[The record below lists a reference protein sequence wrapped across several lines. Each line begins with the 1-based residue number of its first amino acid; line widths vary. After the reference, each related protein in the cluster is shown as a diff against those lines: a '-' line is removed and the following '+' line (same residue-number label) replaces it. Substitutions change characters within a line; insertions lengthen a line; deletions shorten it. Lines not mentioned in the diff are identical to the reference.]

1 MNWQHRHEST
11 AEARRLTGIIS
22 VFLLPLVLLACSPQF
37 SPGRATPIPA
47 RVQDIP
53 NIEATVEAM
62 VAERVREELAA
73 IPTVTPAPT
82 ATPMP
87 TATPPPVV
95 AVPPAAREPAGVG
108 AAPSGLAEQP
118 APAPTQAVAHAPT
131 AAGLSQMVDQV
142 KPGVVRVNTADGVG
156 SGIIFETLED
166 GAGLVLTNYHVVE
179 DSYRIDVLVEDSR
192 TFRARVVGFDQRRDL
207 AVLEMCC
214 ADFPTLELS
223 ATAGISAGSEVVAI
237 GYALGLTGDATVT
250 RGIVSAVRY
259 HPGMRAWVIQT
270 DASIN
275 PGNSGGPLLLPSGEV
290 IGITTFLQNQDNRG
304 NPTAGLGFAVSERSI
319 RGLLPDLKDGA
330 RNVFAATGPN
340 GANPPG
346 ASMEW
351 QTYASPAHR
360 YTVDVPEDWV
370 LDDSDR
376 DQVHF
381 DSPDGFAGLALLS
394 YDKRV
399 DSVNQ
404 WIDDVVGQHTGF
416 YRGRFQLV
424 EREIGAGDGGG
435 KIAHIVFR
443 ARISQRYCVL
453 RVTEVFLRS
462 PAGNFVASFH
472 ICEHSYSRYS
482 AVQQAVLSSIKLP

>member
-1 MNWQHRHEST
+1 MLSST
-11 AEARRLTGIIS
+11 LACAPPFFPSQAPTEPVPG
-22 VFLLPLVLLACSPQF
+22 LPLP
-37 SPGRATPIPA
+37 
-47 RVQDIP
+47 P
-53 NIEATVEAM
+53 NVEATVEAM
-62 VAERVREELAA
+62 VTERVREALAA

-82 ATPMP
+82 ATPIP

-95 AVPPAAREPAGVG
+95 AAPPPAQESAGI
-108 AAPSGLAEQP
+108 ATAPSGLAEE
-118 APAPTQAVAHAPT
+118 PTPLATQGVAHAPGPVGL
-131 AAGLSQMVDQV
+131 AGMVDQV

-156 SGIIFETLED
+156 SGIIFENLD
-166 GAGLVLTNYHVVE
+166 GGKGLVLTNYHVVE
-179 DSYRIDVLVEDSR
+179 DSYRIDVLVGDSR
-192 TFRARVVGFDQRRDL
+192 TFRARMVGFDQRRDL

-223 ATAGISAGSEVVAI
+223 TSAGISAGSEVVAI

-275 PGNSGGPLLLPSGEV
+275 PGNSGGPLLLPTGEV

-319 RGLLPDLKDGA
+319 RGLLPDLKAGA
-330 RNVFAATGPN
+330 RNVMAATGPN
-340 GANPPG
+340 SANPPG
-346 ASMEW
+346 ASLEW
-351 QTYASPAHR
+351 QTYTSPTHR
-360 YTVDVPEDWV
+360 YTVDVPEQWI

-376 DQVHF
+376 GKVHF
-381 DSPDGFAGLALLS
+381 DSPDGFAGLDFMA
-394 YDKRV
+394 YGGRV
-399 DSVNQ
+399 DSVDQ
-404 WIDDVVGQHTGF
+404 WVDDVVAQHTGF

-424 EREIGAGDGGG
+424 EREITASAEGA

-443 ARISQRYCVL
+443 ARISRNYCLL
-453 RVTEVFLRS
+453 RVTETFFRS
-462 PAGNFVASFH
+462 SAGNFVASFH
-472 ICEHSYSRYS
+472 ICEHSYSGYS